1 MTDIFA
7 DWKKNKFVTVGY
19 DLLDGPPEMLV
30 ILTDIS
36 YWSAHELELANW
48 CDMNGAR
55 MTGMTVTFP
64 DEKTLTA
71 FYLRWS

>member
-19 DLLDGPPEMLV
+19 DLLDGPEMLV
-30 ILTDIS
+30 ILTDVKF
-36 YWSAHELELANW
+36 WALHEQELQTW
-48 CDMNGAR
+48 CDHTGAI

-64 DEKTLTA
+64 NEQTLTA
-71 FYLRWS
+71 FCLKWA